1 MAEKRLIW
9 SAAVPQTC
17 WRAKVLTTYLK
28 CGGIVTWLCS
38 ASIKSSCES
47 KRRKLSQPRCIEEI
61 YRPKYQYP
69 IERWILPCEYVPPTS
84 EFMANRIFVRSN
96 TFDSS
101 NGNARVKDANEASWD
116 RSDEMKSGYFR
127 VSARSGCVSTYI
139 LWPNYMPKTDGRATV
154 IGNEN
159 VYTTSDYRTS
169 SNKLDLFADPQRMT
183 LSWRAIT
190 QSCIENTNVS
200 SSQCFW
206 IAHFEKFEMCEVKQR
221 ATVQDSCLSN
231 YHRRNDMFK
240 YPRNNEKMNKFKRWR
255 ARLCEGHSVQHR
267 LSITDTS

>member
-1 MAEKRLIW
+1 MAEKRSIW
-9 SAAVPQTC
+9 SAAVSQTC

-28 CGGIVTWLCS
+28 CGGIVKWLCS
-38 ASIKSSCES
+38 ASIKSSCAS

-101 NGNARVKDANEASWD
+101 NGNARVKNANEASWD

-127 VSARSGCVSTYI
+127 VSARSECVSTYI

-159 VYTTSDYRTS
+159 VYTNSDFRGGIERHQTNWTYLLPGS
-169 SNKLDLFADPQRMT
+169 EWLYLDEPSLNLASKILMSPARN
-183 LSWRAIT
+183 A
-190 QSCIENTNVS
+190 
-200 SSQCFW
+200 
-206 IAHFEKFEMCEVKQR
+206 FE
-221 ATVQDSCLSN
+221 
-231 YHRRNDMFK
+231 
-240 YPRNNEKMNKFKRWR
+240 
-255 ARLCEGHSVQHR
+255 
-267 LSITDTS
+267 